1 MGYKMPLFYLDS
13 YRLSKVNE
21 HLRKLYGREMPSII
35 CKSSKKPVT
44 GKKYCEVTQLLRS
57 QFLTVFN
64 PLHYTPRERCSNDLI
79 KEKTIESGTIS
90 ISQQMP
96 FNGCYVKQIELI
108 PFLRARSK
116 RASSKCLLNCFV
128 TENYIPEVILFST
141 KKHPTS

>member
-1 MGYKMPLFYLDS
+1 MNTCENSMVEKCHQS
-13 YRLSKVNE
+13 YVRVQRNQSQGKNIVRLHNFS
-21 HLRKLYGREMPSII
+21 
-35 CKSSKKPVT
+35 
-44 GKKYCEVTQLLRS
+44 EVS
-57 QFLTVFN
+57 FLTVFN